1 MKRKFAVLLPSII
14 AGMMFTFSVFAEPA
28 AEPVPATAGKAEAV
42 VEVDSGYQI
51 GPEDILEISVWKE
64 EGLKKEVLVRPDGG
78 LTFPLIGEV
87 QAVGKTTAQIQQE
100 ITQRLEKFIPDP
112 VVSVAMLKVIGNK
125 IYVIGKVNKPGE
137 FVAGRYVDVIQA
149 LSMAGGLTPFAAENG
164 IKVLRKQGG
173 KDMVFPFR
181 YSQVKN
187 GEDLEQ
193 NIQLKGGDVV
203 VVP

>member
-1 MKRKFAVLLPSII
+1 MMKNYSVWTAMI
-14 AGMMFTFSVFAEPA
+14 AALIFTSQVV
-28 AEPVPATAGKAEAV
+28 AEPVSEVVQSSASQA
-42 VEVDSGYQI
+42 VEVDSGYQV

-64 EGLKKEVLVRPDGG
+64 EGLRKEVLVRPDGG
-78 LTFPLIGEV
+78 LSFPLIGEI
-87 QAVGKTTAQIQQE
+87 QAVGKTTSQLKKE
-100 ITQRLEKFIPDP
+100 ITLRLEKFIPDP
-112 VVSVAMLKVIGNK
+112 VVSVSLLKVVGNK

-137 FVAGRYVDVIQA
+137 FVAGRYLDVIQA

-164 IKVLRKQGG
+164 IKVLRKQDG
-173 KDMVFPFR
+173 KDTVYHFR

-193 NIQLKGGDVV
+193 NIQLRGGDVV